1 VTIHATAVVHPKA
14 VLADSVDIGPYA
26 VIGENVTI
34 EAGTTVG
41 SHVVIEGR
49 TDIGEDCK
57 ISPFVSIGT
66 SPQHFRYQGEDTL
79 VTIGRNN
86 TIREFVTVNRATEF
100 GGGVTKIGDNNL
112 LMAYVHIAHDCL
124 LGNHILMANAATLA
138 GHISIGDHAVIGG
151 LVGIHQYVRIGR
163 FAMVGGCSALG
174 QDVPPFTRAAGGYR
188 AHLIGLNSVGLSRNG
203 FSSETI
209 QSLKSAYRTLFR
221 SDLKQTESIQMLR
234 DAAQNTAEVSEL
246 VQFIEG
252 TKRGICRSGLPKVTN
267 GDERVE
273 ELTARL

>member
-1 VTIHATAVVHPKA
+1 MTVHATAVVHPKA
-14 VLADSVDIGPYA
+14 VLADGVEIGPYT

-34 EAGTTVG
+34 EAGTTIA
-41 SHVVIEGR
+41 SHVVVEGR
-49 TDIGEDCK
+49 TNIGEDCTV
-57 ISPFVSIGT
+57 SPFVSIGT
-66 SPQHFRYQGEDTL
+66 SPQHLCYQGEDTL

-100 GGGVTKIGDNNL
+100 GGGVTTIGDNNL

-124 LGNHILMANAATLA
+124 LGNHIVMANAATLA
-138 GHISIGDHAVIGG
+138 GHISIGDHSVIGG

-188 AHLIGLNSVGLSRNG
+188 AHLIGLNTLGLSRNG

-209 QSLKSAYRTLFR
+209 QSLKAAYSTLFH
-221 SDLKQTESIQMLR
+221 SGLKQVESIQMLQGV
-234 DAAQNTAEVSEL
+234 AQNIPEVLEL
-246 VQFIEG
+246 IQFIKG
-252 TKRGICRSGLPKVTN
+252 TKRGVCRSGSLKMNT

-273 ELTARL
+273 ELTASR

>member
-1 VTIHATAVVHPKA
+1 MTIHATAVVHQNA
-14 VLADSVDIGPYA
+14 VLANGVDIGPYA

-34 EAGTTVG
+34 ASGTTVG

-49 TDIGEDCK
+49 TDIGEDCM
-57 ISPFVSIGT
+57 ISPFVSIGAP
-66 SPQHFRYQGEDTL
+66 PQHLRYQGEDTM
-79 VTIGRNN
+79 VKIGRNN
-86 TIREFVTVNRATEF
+86 TLREFVTVNRATEF

-124 LGNHILMANAATLA
+124 LGNNILMANAATLA
-138 GHISIGDHAVIGG
+138 GHISIGDHAIIGG

-174 QDVPPFTRAAGGYR
+174 QDVPPFIRAAGGYR

-203 FSSETI
+203 FSSATI
-209 QSLKSAYRTLFR
+209 QGLKVAYKTLFR
-221 SDLKQTESIQMLR
+221 SDLKQTEAIQTLQ
-234 DAAQNTAEVSEL
+234 DAAQDTAEVSEL
-246 VQFIEG
+246 VQFIEA
-252 TKRGICRSGLPKVTN
+252 TKRGICRSGPSKVSA

-273 ELTARL
+273 ELTAPL

>member
-1 VTIHATAVVHPKA
+1 VTIHATAVVHPNA
-14 VLADSVDIGPYA
+14 VLADTVDVGPYV
-26 VIGENVTI
+26 VIGENVTVA
-34 EAGTTVG
+34 AGTTIG

-66 SPQHFRYQGEDTL
+66 PPQHLRYQGEDTM
-79 VTIGRNN
+79 VKIGRNN
-86 TIREFVTVNRATEF
+86 TLREFVTVNRATEF
-100 GGGVTKIGDNNL
+100 GGGITKIGDDNL

-163 FAMVGGCSALG
+163 FSMVGGCSALG
-174 QDVPPFTRAAGGYR
+174 QDVPPFIRVAGGYR
-188 AHLIGLNSVGLSRNG
+188 AHLLGLNSVGLSRNG

-209 QSLKSAYRTLFR
+209 QCLKAAYKTLFR
-221 SDLKQTESIQMLR
+221 SDLKHAEAIQTLQ
-234 DAAQNTAEVSEL
+234 DATQDCAEVSEL
-246 VQFIEG
+246 VQFIEA
-252 TKRGICRSGLPKVTN
+252 TKRGICRSGPPKVSS

-273 ELTARL
+273 ELTAPL

>member
-1 VTIHATAVVHPKA
+1 MIHETAQ
-14 VLADSVDIGPYA
+14 VDKRAKIGNNVKIWNWVQIREGA
-26 VIGENVTI
+26 EIGDNT
-34 EAGTTVG
+34 
-41 SHVVIEGR
+41 
-49 TDIGEDCK
+49 
-57 ISPFVSIGT
+57 
-66 SPQHFRYQGEDTL
+66 
-79 VTIGRNN
+79 
-86 TIREFVTVNRATEF
+86 TIREFVTVNR
-100 GGGVTKIGDNNL
+100 GTKDRMKTSVGTNCL

-203 FSSETI
+203 FSSATI
-209 QSLKSAYRTLFR
+209 QGLKAAYKTLFR
-221 SDLKQTESIQMLR
+221 SDLKQAEAIQTLH
-234 DAAQNTAEVSEL
+234 DVAQDSAEVSEL

-252 TKRGICRSGLPKVTN
+252 TKRGICRSGPSKESS
-267 GDERVE
+267 GDERAE
-273 ELTARL
+273 ELTAPL

>member
-1 VTIHATAVVHPKA
+1 MTIHAMAVVHPKA
-14 VLADSVDIGPYA
+14 VLADGVAVGPYA
-26 VIGENVTI
+26 VIGEHVTVA
-34 EAGTTVG
+34 AGTTIG

-49 TDIGEDCK
+49 TDIGENCT
-57 ISPFVSIGT
+57 ISPFVSIGAP
-66 SPQHFRYQGEDTL
+66 PQHLRYQGEDTM
-79 VTIGRNN
+79 VTIGCNN
-86 TIREFVTVNRATEF
+86 IIREFVTVNRATEF
-100 GGGVTKIGDNNL
+100 GGGVTKIGDNNF

-163 FAMVGGCSALG
+163 FAMLGGCSALG

-209 QSLKSAYRTLFR
+209 QRLKAAYKTLFR
-221 SDLKQTESIQMLR
+221 SDLKQTEAIQTLQ
-234 DAAQNTAEVSEL
+234 DAAQDTAEVSEL

-252 TKRGICRSGLPKVTN
+252 TKRGICRSGPSKVSS

-273 ELTARL
+273 ELTAPL

>member
-1 VTIHATAVVHPKA
+1 MTIHAMAVVHPKA
-14 VLADSVDIGPYA
+14 VLADGVDIGPYA
-26 VIGENVTI
+26 VIGENVTVA
-34 EAGTTVG
+34 AGTTIG

-49 TDIGEDCK
+49 TDIGENCT
-57 ISPFVSIGT
+57 ISSFVSIGAP
-66 SPQHFRYQGEDTL
+66 PQHRRYQGEDTM
-79 VTIGRNN
+79 VIIGRNN
-86 TIREFVTVNRATEF
+86 TLREFVTVNRATEF
-100 GGGVTKIGDNNL
+100 GGGVTKIGDNNF

-188 AHLIGLNSVGLSRNG
+188 AYLLGLNSVGLSRNG

-209 QSLKSAYRTLFR
+209 QRLKAAYKTLFR
-221 SDLKQTESIQMLR
+221 SDLKQAEAIQTLQ
-234 DAAQNTAEVSEL
+234 DAAQDTAEVSEL

-252 TKRGICRSGLPKVTN
+252 TKRGICRSGPPKVSS
-267 GDERVE
+267 GDERAE
-273 ELTARL
+273 ELTAPL